1 MSKFLRESMSIRTK
15 LYILIILFGLT
26 LLINL
31 VALGLLARTATTVL
45 NTTDKVLQQQ
55 SAALRMQAVLRDAEA
70 ALYRYEIEG
79 ETGFA
84 TYFREQLNQFQ
95 NEIGKYEGL
104 IGTPN
109 QQIWVQ
115 ELRSAHQNAIEFG
128 EKLIA
133 QREQQDIAL
142 IAVEEL
148 QTEATALLTG
158 PLREIRSDDLNYQ
171 RTISGMSISLSEM
184 LFALISYQATPR
196 EIDRVRFMDSI
207 STFRLYH
214 KQFTEQISGEQETV
228 QQLVQSLNEIELLG
242 SQLISRRI
250 QQKADFANFALLLF
264 RTGQGIIVDE
274 IQPQAANN
282 ILQAQSDLD
291 QAVRNSLL
299 LSLATIAISSIIF
312 VSIIMPLLRRM
323 NSSILALL
331 RGADSVAEG
340 DLTDTITVSGQDE
353 FKRLAT
359 AFNDMMDD
367 LAQREN
373 RLRELIQKLAL
384 VQEEERR
391 LVGLDLHDG
400 LAQMLLSA
408 NMHFNAF
415 ATKFREGRAA
425 TDEVSLE
432 RGRMRLK
439 EAIEEVRWVVSELRP
454 TDLEDYG
461 LVDGVRHYVQ
471 KVADVRQW
479 QAEYRANLAH
489 HELTPAAETAIF
501 RIVQEALSNVR
512 KFAETERIRVLLST
526 DPTHIHLQV
535 RDWGKGFQMDGSKG
549 DANHFGLIGMDER
562 AKLIGGEF
570 SLESQLGEG
579 TCISVRIPLVG
590 NLREGL

>member
-1 MSKFLRESMSIRTK
+1 VSKFLRESMSIRTK

-228 QQLVQSLNEIELLG
+228 QQLVQ
-242 SQLISRRI
+242 
-250 QQKADFANFALLLF
+250 
-264 RTGQGIIVDE
+264 GQGIIVDE

-353 FKRLAT
+353 FK
-359 AFNDMMDD
+359 
-367 LAQREN
+367 QR
-373 RLRELIQKLAL
+373 QYAL
-384 VQEEERR
+384 
-391 LVGLDLHDG
+391 
-400 LAQMLLSA
+400 
-408 NMHFNAF
+408 
-415 ATKFREGRAA
+415 
-425 TDEVSLE
+425 
-432 RGRMRLK
+432 
-439 EAIEEVRWVVSELRP
+439 
-454 TDLEDYG
+454 
-461 LVDGVRHYVQ
+461 
-471 KVADVRQW
+471 
-479 QAEYRANLAH
+479 
-489 HELTPAAETAIF
+489 
-501 RIVQEALSNVR
+501 
-512 KFAETERIRVLLST
+512 
-526 DPTHIHLQV
+526 
-535 RDWGKGFQMDGSKG
+535 
-549 DANHFGLIGMDER
+549 
-562 AKLIGGEF
+562 
-570 SLESQLGEG
+570 
-579 TCISVRIPLVG
+579 
-590 NLREGL
+590 